1 MNKPNILL
9 IVLDSARASNFSSYG
24 YFRPTTPHLDRF
36 AQEGV
41 LFEQAIAE
49 GCWSLPVHTSLFT
62 GLYPLCHGVTT
73 AKDAL
78 PDGFPTLA
86 RLLGDNGYQTCCF
99 TNNAYISSCSGL
111 VQGFEVVDEIWRLLQ
126 KRGVERPLGLRV
138 IKRLEKYGRL
148 SQALI
153 RLIKFSRRMRKML
166 RQQKQKTDS
175 GAQLTNERIQQWLTD
190 GWDRKRPFFM
200 FVNYMEVHERYDPPH
215 PYDQRFMPSRF
226 SARRVAQVS
235 PNKSEVLSFRNKRR
249 EEDLQIL
256 RALYDGEL
264 NYIDFKLSE
273 LFQFLTSRGI
283 FDDTVIVVT
292 ADHGDSLGEHGHLGH
307 RMALFDE
314 LVHVPLMIR
323 YPRLFPAGSRV
334 PFQVQLADLVPTFL
348 ELAGVSIDVSRM
360 NHFHSLRTL
369 PQQEIRPFTVAEN
382 TAVKSQNGVIARMIR
397 TRQYKYIWKSNGQH
411 ELYNLVKDPV
421 ESYNLINSEP
431 EVARSLQGELE
442 EWQRAHDS
450 QKAKTRQA
458 DFDEVVEA
466 RLRALGYMS

>member
-9 IVLDSARASNFSSYG
+9 IVLDSARAANFSCYG
-24 YFRPTTPHLDRF
+24 YFRPTTPHLDKF

-49 GCWSLPVHTSLFT
+49 GCWSLPVHASLFT
-62 GLYPLCHGVTT
+62 GLYPLCHGITT
-73 AKDAL
+73 SKDAL
-78 PDGFPTLA
+78 PEGFPTLA
-86 RLLGDNGYQTCCF
+86 RLLGDNGYQTSCF
-99 TNNAYISSCSGL
+99 TNNAYISSHSGL
-111 VQGFEVVDEIWRLLQ
+111 IQGFDAVDEIWRLMQ

-153 RLIKFSRRMRKML
+153 RFIKFARRMRKM
-166 RQQKQKTDS
+166 RHQQKRETDS
-175 GAQLTNERIQQWLTD
+175 GAQITNECIQQWLTD

-200 FVNYMEVHERYDPPH
+200 FVNYMEVHEKWDPPH
-215 PYDQRFMPSRF
+215 PYDRRFMPSRF
-226 SARRVAQVS
+226 SASRVAQVS
-235 PNKSEVLSFRNKRR
+235 PNKSEVLSPRNKRR
-249 EEDLQIL
+249 EEDLEIL

-264 NYIDFKLSE
+264 NYIDHKLSE
-273 LFQFLTSRGI
+273 LFQFLTSRDI
-283 FDDTVIVVT
+283 LDETVIAVT

-348 ELAGVSIDVSRM
+348 DVAGVSIDVSRM
-360 NHFHSLRTL
+360 NRFQSLRTL

-382 TAVKSQNGVIARMIR
+382 TAIKSQNGVIARMIR
-397 TRQYKYIWKSNGQH
+397 TRQYKYTWKSNDQH
-411 ELYNLVKDPV
+411 ELYNLVDDPG
-421 ESYNLINSEP
+421 ESHNLINSEP
-431 EVARSLQGELE
+431 EVARCLQGQLE
-442 EWQRAHDS
+442 EWQCAHGN
-450 QKAKTRQA
+450 QKTEKRQA
-458 DFDEVVEA
+458 DFDEVVEE